1 MSDISMQQMYSL
13 RDDLKLLYQCEAY
26 PEQVDWEKAFWE
38 IPSLRRYVPEGM
50 YNAGNPLPAE
60 TLRAIIEGTEKRY
73 LYLLAEGGAIAEIRE
88 TARRELEDGEMPEED
103 RKEIEHLKDKVFD
116 IDMAE
121 HIEPEEWKEK
131 FDLIEKQDEIVRKNK
146 RICEG
151 IRRD

>member
-73 LYLLAEGGAIAEIRE
+73 LRLLAEGGAIAEIHE

>member
-1 MSDISMQQMYSL
+1 
-13 RDDLKLLYQCEAY
+13 
-26 PEQVDWEKAFWE
+26 
-38 IPSLRRYVPEGM
+38 M

-60 TLRAIIEGTEKRY
+60 SLRAIIEGTEKRY
-73 LYLLAEGGAIAEIRE
+73 LHLLAEGGAIAEIHE

-103 RKEIEHLKDKVFD
+103 RKEIESLKDKVFD
-116 IDMAE
+116 IDMAD

-131 FDLIEKQDEIVRKNK
+131 FNLIEKQNEIIRRNK